1 MKQNGIQF
9 ASQDPHSS
17 LYISIW
23 IFDFGPEKLLLLFFF
38 FNFAHTNNYNTL
50 HLQFITGNCYRS
62 QKRNKKKKK
71 DKVHKNTIVYILT
84 IKRRLPAL
92 WAWKVT
98 GTFEKQTGS
107 QGKNIGERN
116 GPSGTF
122 PSPDYL
128 FPPMRSLVP
137 GYEFWTRDGQECYPW
152 TCFKEPGITDFCD
165 FLS

>member
-1 MKQNGIQF
+1 MKQNGVQF
-9 ASQDPHSS
+9 ASQDPHSFS
-17 LYISIW
+17 
-23 IFDFGPEKLLLLFFF
+23 LFFIF
-38 FNFAHTNNYNTL
+38 RYEYLISGPKSCCCCFSFLISNTNNYNTL
-50 HLQFITGNCYRS
+50 HLQFITSNCYRL

-107 QGKNIGERN
+107 QEKNIGERN

-128 FPPMRSLVP
+128 FPPNAKP
-137 GYEFWTRDGQECYPW
+137 GPRLRVLDKGWPRVLPLNMF
-152 TCFKEPGITDFCD
+152 
-165 FLS
+165 